1 MKIAKAIL
9 QKAVTE
15 KKRYILITVIDADVL
30 GLSNRP
36 EILETKLYVNPGTIY
51 TNMMPSI
58 NVDIDLNVLRDR
70 SDLKGLG
77 IGGIITQESWACVD
91 VGPSIHEML
100 SI

>member
-30 GLSNRP
+30 GLSGCP
-36 EILETKLYVNPGTIY
+36 DILETNLYVNPGTIY

-58 NVDIDLNVLRDR
+58 KVDINLDTLKDR
-70 SDLKGLG
+70 NDLKGEG
-77 IGGIITQESWACVD
+77 IEGILTKEPWACVN
-91 VGPSIHEML
+91 VGTSIHEMM
-100 SI
+100 SV